1 MRKGFVGEILHY
13 FENIPK
19 YIPEIYKAKNSF
31 WGDEKIIIDMLEGE
45 EKIIKEALFN
55 SWFLFDYKLSNGK
68 TPLKTYFLTNF
79 LNFDEND
86 RENYKNLLKSK
97 YGLWR
102 IKKVDFEQ
110 GMLLSNL
117 VDGSEFY
124 VKEKKA
130 TYNAKVDDV
139 ILQRITKIDDHYELI
154 SPDGNSYF
162 PDGLRNPAVGILLR
176 YKKLN
181 PKIIKNVFKKQERLA
196 ELSNQYLNNDFLQK
210 KIVGPNE
217 CICDECHKTGKIGAF
232 LTNEITGEPLVF
244 CLDCTLKIN
253 ARKNKTTV
261 EQERHKREVLFKAS
275 NLFTMTKV
283 KDYCEAKGL
292 AIESAGMDILNKILP
307 SIQEAWNGLSVK
319 ERRSFDE
326 LNETEMIVKFS
337 NIHINFPK

>member
-1 MRKGFVGEILHY
+1 MRQGLVGEVLRY

-31 WGDEKIIIDMLEGE
+31 WGDEKIIIDTLQGE
-45 EKIIKEALFN
+45 EEMIKGALFN
-55 SWFLFDYKLSNGK
+55 SWFLFYYKLSNGK
-68 TPLKTYFLTNF
+68 TPLRTYYLTNF
-79 LNFDEND
+79 LDFDEND

-97 YGLWR
+97 YGLWK

-154 SPDGNSYF
+154 SPDGDSYF
-162 PDGLRNPAVGILLR
+162 PDGLRNPGVGILLR

-181 PKIIKNVFKKQERLA
+181 PKIVKNAFKKQERLA
-196 ELSNQYLNNDFLQK
+196 KLSDKYLNDDFLKK
-210 KIVGPNE
+210 KIIGPNE
-217 CICDECHKTGKIGAF
+217 CVCDECHKTGKIGAF
-232 LTNEITGEPLVF
+232 STNEVTGEPLVF
-244 CLDCTLKIN
+244 CLECTLKIH

-275 NLFTMTKV
+275 NLFMMTKARE
-283 KDYCEAKGL
+283 YCEAKGL
-292 AIESAGMDILNKILP
+292 NIESVGADILNKILP

-319 ERRSFDE
+319 ERLSFDG
-326 LNETEMIVKFS
+326 LSETEMIVKFS
-337 NIHINFPK
+337 NIHVNFPK